1 MARGLREVAGR
12 SGRDAAGAWM
22 EGAGAADTGAAGA
35 AAGAVGLT
43 AADGLDAAEVPCEL
57 LAFTVKV

>member
-1 MARGLREVAGR
+1 MLWVHKG
-12 SGRDAAGAWM
+12 SGVAAGA
-22 EGAGAADTGAAGA
+22 AG